1 MWPIKAACP
10 CGPLTCVFPHVVF
23 QISFLYDT
31 SCHVRQVNAS
41 RAELHTGPVAQNPWP
56 HLDIANLILLGPTHR
71 LLKYPTELGDV
82 RNSPI
87 KVILEDGCL
96 SGITFRH
103 LHVAKGPFVF
113 ITVYIICPNFQF
125 RMIYNHWMGS
135 LGFKDST
142 WWVFVHSKWKRLCL
156 WLYDRWSPQSKFDQS
171 PTHSN
176 LLNLTPIT

>member
-1 MWPIKAACP
+1 MNLWP
-10 CGPLTCVFPHVVF
+10 VNSPHAVF
-23 QISFLYDT
+23 QITFPYDT

-56 HLDIANLILLGPTHR
+56 HLDIENLILLGPTHW

-82 RNSPI
+82 RNSSI
-87 KVILEDGCL
+87 KVILEDCCL
-96 SGITFRH
+96 SGISFRH

-113 ITVYIICPNFQF
+113 ISVYIICPNFQF

-142 WWVFVHSKWKRLCL
+142 RWVFVCPKWKGWCVSGCM
-156 WLYDRWSPQSKFDQS
+156 DRWSPQSTFGHS
-171 PTHSN
+171 SHIPT
-176 LLNLTPIT
+176 L